1 MLIDPV
7 SVSDDV
13 ALYTPPFGYGFSI
26 IVEAKPGA
34 SGVRV
39 GNSAFTDGGA
49 PDLQIQ
55 VTRPLGDASL
65 LVCDDAPPILGGV
78 PAINPPTFSDDPG
91 ILDRLN
97 DFSCRFVDGQN
108 EKVGRSCGEITAC
121 VLGIDG
127 NFDCVADDTTVQ
139 FCGFIGQN
147 LTFPAGDTLV
157 TARVRD
163 LQGNLGPPRQLLIRV
178 Q

>member
-1 MLIDPV
+1 VLIDPV
-7 SVSDDV
+7 QVSNDIP
-13 ALYTPPFGYGFSI
+13 LYTPPFGYGFSI
-26 IVEAKPGA
+26 IVEAKPGI

-39 GNSAFTDGGA
+39 GNSSFTDGGA

-55 VTRPLGDASL
+55 VTRPLGDGSP

-78 PAINPPTFSDDPG
+78 PAINPPTFSDDTA
-91 ILDRLN
+91 ILERLN

-108 EKVGRSCGEITAC
+108 DKVGRSCGETTAC
-121 VLGIDG
+121 VLGFDG
-127 NFDCVADDTTVQ
+127 GFDCVADDTTMQ
-139 FCGFIGQN
+139 FCGFIAQN
-147 LTFPAGDTLV
+147 VAFPAGDTLV

-163 LQGNLGPPRQLLIRV
+163 LQGNLGPARQLLIRV